1 MNMDLNILTDK
12 ELENI
17 NGGSS
22 DGIWVLVGQGAGY
35 FTAGAEGAA
44 RLRMRHR
51 AYFGT
56 IK

>member
-22 DGIWVLVGQGAGY
+22 DGIWGLLGQGAGY
-35 FTAGAEGAA
+35 FTVGAEGAA
-44 RLRMRHR
+44 ALRRKHR

-56 IK
+56 VK